1 MCLACD
7 VHLVH
12 NIHADRW
19 LHHDP
24 NPLYFREHARVSFDA
39 YNVNAC
45 GQSCHLTTEQ
55 QLHQIY
61 VLVEL
66 LHLIDWISPEAANS
80 LPHSFLVN
88 MPSVTI
94 SMPATASSALS
105 NPLPNILQTPAG
117 LAILEIQGSLN
128 STLHT
133 EPGANLPVGK
143 LDFPLYDAKAPAND
157 TAWQKRVHLYVGQ
170 HQRLTGEVKK
180 LPQAVAVLR
189 KVPGDAADGQAL
201 EVAEIIY
208 YKVLFASRPEPVG
221 TTSTE

>member
-1 MCLACD
+1 MPILVALRKLSSWIKRNIFVEPANHFSHCL
-7 VHLVH
+7 
-12 NIHADRW
+12 
-19 LHHDP
+19 
-24 NPLYFREHARVSFDA
+24 
-39 YNVNAC
+39 
-45 GQSCHLTTEQ
+45 
-55 QLHQIY
+55 
-61 VLVEL
+61 
-66 LHLIDWISPEAANS
+66 LI
-80 LPHSFLVN
+80 N
-88 MPSVTI
+88 MPSVPI
-94 SMPATASSALS
+94 SMPTRANASTDT
-105 NPLPNILQTPAG
+105 NPLPSILQTPAG

-143 LDFPLYDAKAPAND
+143 LDFPLYDIKAPASD
-157 TAWQKRVHLYVGQ
+157 TAWQKRVHLYVGK

-189 KVPGDAADGQAL
+189 KVPGDSADGQAL

>member
-1 MCLACD
+1 MICLTIPSPEKIYYILE
-7 VHLVH
+7 LVKL
-12 NIHADRW
+12 R
-19 LHHDP
+19 
-24 NPLYFREHARVSFDA
+24 
-39 YNVNAC
+39 
-45 GQSCHLTTEQ
+45 
-55 QLHQIY
+55 QLSGG
-61 VLVEL
+61 
-66 LHLIDWISPEAANS
+66 IDDKISPEAANTFA
-80 LPHSFLVN
+80 HSFLNN
-88 MPSVTI
+88 MPSVPI
-94 SMPATASSALS
+94 SMPAMANASNDT

-133 EPGANLPVGK
+133 EPGANLPIGK
-143 LDFPLYDAKAPAND
+143 LDFPLYDAKAPASD
-157 TAWQKRVHLYVGQ
+157 TAWQKRVHLYVGK

-189 KVPGDAADGQAL
+189 KVPGDSADGQAL

>member
-1 MCLACD
+1 MIGLAIS
-7 VHLVH
+7 L
-12 NIHADRW
+12 
-19 LHHDP
+19 P
-24 NPLYFREHARVSFDA
+24 NDK
-39 YNVNAC
+39 
-45 GQSCHLTTEQ
+45 
-55 QLHQIY
+55 LHQIS

-66 LHLIDWISPEAANS
+66 LHLRGWIEYHISPQAANNLS
-80 LPHSFLVN
+80 RCFLVN
-88 MPSVTI
+88 MPSVPI
-94 SMPATASSALS
+94 SMPAKANSTVS
-105 NPLPNILQTPAG
+105 NPLPSTLQTPAG

-143 LDFPLYDAKAPAND
+143 LDFPLYNAKAPTSD
-157 TAWQKRVHLYVGQ
+157 TAWQKRVHLYVGK

-189 KVPGDAADGQAL
+189 KVPGDSADGQAL

>member
-1 MCLACD
+1 MALRQISSWIK
-7 VHLVH
+7 H
-12 NIHADRW
+12 NISV
-19 LHHDP
+19 DP
-24 NPLYFREHARVSFDA
+24 
-39 YNVNAC
+39 
-45 GQSCHLTTEQ
+45 
-55 QLHQIY
+55 
-61 VLVEL
+61 
-66 LHLIDWISPEAANS
+66 ANHFS
-80 LPHSFLVN
+80 HSFLAN
-88 MPSVTI
+88 MPSVPI
-94 SMPATASSALS
+94 STSAKASSAVP
-105 NPLPNILQTPAG
+105 NPLPDILQTPAG

-143 LDFPLYDAKAPAND
+143 LDFPLYDAKAPASD
-157 TAWQKRVHLYVGQ
+157 TAWQKRVHLYVGK

-189 KVPGDAADGQAL
+189 KVPGDSADGQAL

>member
-1 MCLACD
+1 VTTSLA
-7 VHLVH
+7 
-12 NIHADRW
+12 R
-19 LHHDP
+19 
-24 NPLYFREHARVSFDA
+24 
-39 YNVNAC
+39 
-45 GQSCHLTTEQ
+45 
-55 QLHQIY
+55 
-61 VLVEL
+61 
-66 LHLIDWISPEAANS
+66 IDYYTSLEAANIFS
-80 LPHSFLVN
+80 HSFLAN
-88 MPSVTI
+88 MPSVPI
-94 SMPATASSALS
+94 SMPAKANATNDT

-143 LDFPLYDAKAPAND
+143 LDFPLYDAKAPASD
-157 TAWQKRVHLYVGQ
+157 TAWQKRVHLYVGK

-189 KVPGDAADGQAL
+189 KVPGDSAEGQAL

>member
-1 MCLACD
+1 
-7 VHLVH
+7 
-12 NIHADRW
+12 
-19 LHHDP
+19 
-24 NPLYFREHARVSFDA
+24 
-39 YNVNAC
+39 
-45 GQSCHLTTEQ
+45 
-55 QLHQIY
+55 
-61 VLVEL
+61 
-66 LHLIDWISPEAANS
+66 
-80 LPHSFLVN
+80 
-88 MPSVTI
+88 MPSVPI
-94 SMPATASSALS
+94 SMPAKANGGVS

-143 LDFPLYDAKAPAND
+143 LDFPLYDTKAPASD
-157 TAWQKRVHLYVGQ
+157 TAWQKRVHLYVGK

-189 KVPGDAADGQAL
+189 KVPGDSADGQAL

>member
-1 MCLACD
+1 LC
-7 VHLVH
+7 
-12 NIHADRW
+12 
-19 LHHDP
+19 
-24 NPLYFREHARVSFDA
+24 S
-39 YNVNAC
+39 
-45 GQSCHLTTEQ
+45 
-55 QLHQIY
+55 QLPG
-61 VLVEL
+61 
-66 LHLIDWISPEAANS
+66 WIKDHRSLEAANNF
-80 LPHSFLVN
+80 LHSFLAN
-88 MPSVTI
+88 MPSVLI
-94 SMPATASSALS
+94 SMPSKANTNNDT

-143 LDFPLYDAKAPAND
+143 LDFPLYDSKAPASD

-180 LPQAVAVLR
+180 LAQAVAVLR
-189 KVPGDAADGQAL
+189 KVPGDSADGQAL

>member
-1 MCLACD
+1 MKLRQLSGWITYHTSLETA
-7 VHLVH
+7 
-12 NIHADRW
+12 
-19 LHHDP
+19 HD
-24 NPLYFREHARVSFDA
+24 
-39 YNVNAC
+39 
-45 GQSCHLTTEQ
+45 
-55 QLHQIY
+55 
-61 VLVEL
+61 
-66 LHLIDWISPEAANS
+66 
-80 LPHSFLVN
+80 LPHSFFIN
-88 MPSVTI
+88 MPSVPI
-94 SMPATASSALS
+94 SMPPKLNASNGT

-143 LDFPLYDAKAPAND
+143 LDFPLYDIKAPASD
-157 TAWQKRVHLYVGQ
+157 TAWQKRVHLYVGK

-189 KVPGDAADGQAL
+189 KVPGDSADGQAL